1 MQLPQIYSE
10 EQAKQGSGPVCPST
24 CHYTIWNANALVTC
38 FLLATLGSASALRP
52 RAGRKLGGAMGG
64 SREGLKITEPQ
75 KQPDAS

>member
-1 MQLPQIYSE
+1 
-10 EQAKQGSGPVCPST
+10 
-24 CHYTIWNANALVTC
+24 VTC

-64 SREGLKITEPQ
+64 SREGLKITEPL